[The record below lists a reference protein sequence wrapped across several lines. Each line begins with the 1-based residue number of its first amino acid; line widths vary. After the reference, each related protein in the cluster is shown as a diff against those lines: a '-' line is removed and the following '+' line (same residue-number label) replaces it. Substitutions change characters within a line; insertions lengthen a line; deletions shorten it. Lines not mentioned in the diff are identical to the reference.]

1 MSGIGVN
8 EETVAQFMRNLE
20 ESDFFT
26 GVELKVTKQI
36 VQDKIK
42 FQQFD
47 LSCKTVNV
55 KPEKKK

>member
-1 MSGIGVN
+1 
-8 EETVAQFMRNLE
+8 MRNLE
-20 ESDFFT
+20 ESDFFS
-26 GVELKVTKQI
+26 GVELKVTKLI

-55 KPEKKK
+55 KPKKKK